1 MPLNGYADIT
11 DAAVHTFFR
20 TTARTGIT
28 RGGTTGQRVATTTP
42 TPEGAGIEVRTDF
55 RTDKSMQKLRLAL
68 LLGSVALLGAGC
80 VSRAPI
86 DSLPRSGGEVT
97 NPHLRSGN
105 LPTFGQD
112 RDCTDFSTHEEAQRF
127 YEAQGGPASDPH
139 NLDRD
144 KDGVACET
152 LP

>member
-1 MPLNGYADIT
+1 MHA
-11 DAAVHTFFR
+11 
-20 TTARTGIT
+20 
-28 RGGTTGQRVATTTP
+28 
-42 TPEGAGIEVRTDF
+42 
-55 RTDKSMQKLRLAL
+55 LRLIL

-80 VSRAPI
+80 VSRSS
-86 DSLPRSGGEVT
+86 DSPPRSGGGVT
-97 NPHLRSGN
+97 NPQLRDGD
-105 LPTFGQD
+105 LPAPGQD

-144 KDGVACET
+144 RDGIACET